1 MSPSA
6 RNLILANAATLG
18 LALGAGWDIGWLMWP
33 YWIQSVVI
41 GYYAWR
47 RMMLLRDFSTAGLTA
62 NKRPVPET
70 EEAKRST
77 ATFFLIHYGLFHAG
91 YLAYLLTRHGATT
104 PVEVLVLAACGLS
117 FVFSQRQT
125 WAAQHAADLRGRP
138 NLGTLMFLPYLRV
151 MPMHIGILFAGIPDS
166 SAMMM
171 AGFVVLKTLGDLGL
185 DYADRRMAVKVG
197 P

>member
-18 LALGAGWDIGWLMWP
+18 LALGAGWDLGWLMWP

-47 RMMLLRDFSTAGLTA
+47 RMMMLRDFSTEGLTA

-70 EEAKRST
+70 EQGKRST

-91 YLAYLLTRHGATT
+91 YLAYLLTEHGLTT
-104 PVEVLVLAACGLS
+104 STEVLVLAVCGLS

-125 WAAQHAADLRGRP
+125 WAAQHAADLQGRP

-151 MPMHIGILFAGIPDS
+151 VPMHVGILLANALGGG
-166 SAMMM
+166 ALMMV
-171 AGFVVLKTLGDLGL
+171 GFVALKTLGDLGL
-185 DYADRRMAVKVG
+185 DHADRQMAVKVSV
-197 P
+197 

>member
-18 LALGAGWDIGWLMWP
+18 LALGAGWDLGWLMWP

-47 RMMLLRDFSTAGLTA
+47 RMMMLRDFSTEGLTA

-70 EEAKRST
+70 EQGKRST
-77 ATFFLIHYGLFHAG
+77 ATFFLIHYGLFHVG
-91 YLAYLLTRHGATT
+91 YLAYLLTEHGLTT
-104 PVEVLVLAACGLS
+104 SAEVLVLAVCGLS

-125 WAAQHAADLRGRP
+125 WAAQHAADLQGRP

-151 MPMHIGILFAGIPDS
+151 VPMHVGILLANALGGG
-166 SAMMM
+166 ALMMV
-171 AGFVVLKTLGDLGL
+171 GFVALKTLGDLGL
-185 DYADRRMAVKVG
+185 DHADRQMAVKVSV
-197 P
+197 